1 MRGLAV
7 AGAVSAVVVACGGVE
22 PVAVRPNAVSASAS
36 AEPAVGAEFGV
47 VPLPKEDEM
56 IALEGGTYSS
66 SLTRQPVTV
75 SGFFVDA
82 IEVTVAAYE
91 RCVKAGACSSE
102 GLAIPPGG
110 PLSGLCNWGAL
121 GKREHPINCVTWE
134 QASAY
139 CRHKNKRLPSEEE
152 WEWAAR
158 GRARGSVYPWGNE
171 LPVSARVCWQPLS
184 KLTGTCRVA
193 SFPYGASRERV
204 FDLAGN
210 VWEWTSTAREV
221 DGHTERVLRGGSFED
236 MNPRRVQASSRYSH
250 NPERVDPTIGFRC
263 AR

>member
-1 MRGLAV
+1 MRHLAGGVV
-7 AGAVSAVVVACGGVE
+7 ASFVALACGGAE
-22 PVAVRPNAVSASAS
+22 RFAERPAAASASAS
-36 AEPAVGAEFGV
+36 AEAGAEFGV
-47 VPLPKEDEM
+47 VPIPKEDEM
-56 IALEGGTYSS
+56 VALEGGAYTS
-66 SLTRQPVTV
+66 SLTRQPVAV
-75 SGFFVDA
+75 AGFFLDA
-82 IEVTVAAYE
+82 IEVTVASYE
-91 RCVKAGACSSE
+91 RCVNAGACSAE

-110 PLSGLCNWGAL
+110 ALSGLCNWGVR
-121 GKREHPINCVTWE
+121 GKGDHPINCVTWE

-139 CRHKNKRLPSEEE
+139 CRHKSKRLPSEEE

-158 GRARGSVYPWGNE
+158 GRGRGSVYPWGNE

-250 NPERVDPTIGFRC
+250 KPERVDPTVGFRC